1 MTTRFLFLFVFVIH
15 HTLQG
20 QSLTSY
26 VNPFIGTSNYGATHP
41 GSNYPHAMASVTP
54 FNVAHRKGEENK
66 FEKDSEWHSRPYV
79 YENKYLTG
87 FSHLNLSGVGC
98 PEAGVILLMPTTG
111 PLEFDATEY
120 GSTYSQ
126 EKASPGYYSSRLDK
140 YQVLAE
146 MTSTKRSGISRYTFP
161 AGRSNIL
168 LNLGLGLTNETGASV
183 RVISPTEVEGSKTIG
198 TFCYNPEDV
207 RPVYFVAQLSK
218 PAKSFGTYKKMP
230 KYKAVEADWV
240 KYDDDYKPY
249 ENYRHEMAGEDIG
262 AYFSFDT
269 QENDVIEVKVGISF
283 VSIANARENLR
294 REQPSFEFEDI
305 RKKNEAK
312 WDELLG
318 RIQVETKDETGK
330 TLFYTALY
338 HTLLHPNL
346 VNDVNGDYPVM
357 GGGPEIKNS
366 DRDRYTVFSLWDTY
380 RNVHPLLSLVYPELQ
395 SQMVNTMV
403 DMYKENQWLPKW
415 ELFGMETNV
424 MVGDPASPVITDTYL
439 RGIRDFD
446 VEAAYEAMKKA
457 SDTPGEENL
466 LRPGIDTYNTLGYV
480 AEDTLDTWGG
490 SVSSSLEYY
499 IADWNLAQLA
509 KALGNSTDH
518 KKYRQK
524 SLGYRHLFD
533 KSTGMLR
540 PRFQDGSWL
549 TPFNP
554 EAGKNFE
561 AVIGYVEGNAW
572 QYRFYVPHDI
582 NGLIKLLGGRKK
594 FGSQLQ
600 LLFDSDNYD
609 MANEPDITYPYLFN
623 YLPGQEYKS
632 QQKVRELINQ
642 YYSNTPGGIP
652 GNDDTGTLSTWLLFS
667 MLGIYPICP
676 GDMNYAIVSPYFDQ
690 VVITLDKRYYTG
702 KSLIIKTNK
711 SAQDA
716 NYIHAIRKDGKELN
730 SFFIHH
736 KDLVSGGTLEF
747 DLETT
752 H

>member
-1 MTTRFLFLFVFVIH
+1 MTTRFLFLFSFLIH
-15 HTLQG
+15 HTLPG

-54 FNVAHRKGEENK
+54 FNVAHRKGAENK

-111 PLEFDATEY
+111 PLELDAAEY

-161 AGRSNIL
+161 PGRSNIL

-240 KYDDDYKPY
+240 KYDNEYKPY
-249 ENYRHEMAGEDIG
+249 EGYRHEMAGEDIG

-269 QENDVIEVKVGISF
+269 HEGEVIEIKVGISF

-294 REQPSFEFEDI
+294 REQPTFAFNDI
-305 RKKNEAK
+305 RNKNEAR
-312 WDELLG
+312 WNDLLG
-318 RIQVETKDETGK
+318 RVQIDSRDK
-330 TLFYTALY
+330 TAKTIFYTALY

-346 VNDVNGDYPVM
+346 INDVNGDYPVM
-357 GGGPEIKNS
+357 GGGPGIKNS
-366 DRDRYTVFSLWDTY
+366 DQDRYTVFSLWDTY
-380 RNVHPLLSLVYPELQ
+380 RNVHPFLSLVYPELQ

-403 DMYKENQWLPKW
+403 EMYKENGWLPKW
-415 ELFGMETNV
+415 ELFAMETNV

-446 VEAAYEAMKKA
+446 VNTAYEAMKKA
-457 SDTPGEENL
+457 SDTMGEENL

-480 AEDTLDTWGG
+480 TEDTLDIWGG

-509 KALGNSTDH
+509 KELGYPTDH
-518 KKYRQK
+518 KKYLRK
-524 SLGYRHLFD
+524 SMGYRHLFD

-594 FGSQLQ
+594 FGSELQ

-623 YLPGQEYKS
+623 YIPGQEHKS

-642 YYSNTPGGIP
+642 YYTNTPGGIP
-652 GNDDTGTLSTWLLFS
+652 GNDDVGTLSTWLIFS
-667 MLGIYPICP
+667 MLGIYPTCP
-676 GDMNYAIVSPYFDQ
+676 GDMNYTLVSPYFDQ
-690 VVITLDKRYYTG
+690 VVITLDERYYPG

-711 SAQDA
+711 STRDA
-716 NYIHAIRKDGKELN
+716 NYIHSIRKDGKKLN

-736 KDLVSGGTLEF
+736 KDLVSGGALEF
-747 DLETT
+747 DLDTAY
-752 H
+752 